1 MRGEEMTMIDF
12 GKLSERLQE
21 KPVDPKTLEERVIA
35 MLRTIYD
42 PEIPV
47 NIYDLG
53 LVYALDVN
61 EAGEVHVVMT
71 LTAPNCPVAENF
83 PDTVQTKLWLV
94 DGVSDVTVELVWEP
108 PWSME
113 RMSEGARLQLG
124 ML

>member
-1 MRGEEMTMIDF
+1 MIDF

>member
-1 MRGEEMTMIDF
+1 MIDF
-12 GKLSERLQE
+12 EKLSRHLQE
-21 KPVDPKTLEERVIA
+21 QPTDRIELEARVIA

-53 LVYALDVN
+53 LIYELAVN
-61 EAGEVHVVMT
+61 DAGEVRVIMT
-71 LTAPNCPVAENF
+71 LTAPNCPVAQDF
-83 PDTVQTKLWLV
+83 PDIVQNKLWLV

-108 PWSME
+108 PWGRE
-113 RMSEGARLQLG
+113 NMSEAARLQLG